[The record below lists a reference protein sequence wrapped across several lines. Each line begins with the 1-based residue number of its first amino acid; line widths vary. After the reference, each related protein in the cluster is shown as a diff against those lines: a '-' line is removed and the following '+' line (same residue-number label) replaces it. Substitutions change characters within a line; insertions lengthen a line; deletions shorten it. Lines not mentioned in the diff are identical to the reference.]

1 MVPKNNTQ
9 DHMYTTI
16 SGATT
21 VWCLISKEGNFGNSL
36 QSHQSFIRQ
45 LLVTSEIA
53 IEAGPEFAKVYFAN
67 SI

>member
-1 MVPKNNTQ
+1 MHIV
-9 DHMYTTI
+9 HL
-16 SGATT
+16 
-21 VWCLISKEGNFGNSL
+21 LIVKYRKEGNFGNLL

-53 IEAGPEFAKVYFAN
+53 IEAGLEFAKVYFAN